1 MIYTA
6 PCLRLRCHRLLALMA
21 AVGIVG
27 SVLLLS
33 FPARAG
39 AVIREASYCS
49 PTGDYCQGSLIKAG
63 RRHLMFTTFSVRG
76 RMRLCV
82 QSPRRRKVC
91 KLWRLR
97 YVGHSLYE
105 IDVTWRAHYPRDGRG
120 VYSARFSQGAFRGP
134 VLQFRS

>member
-1 MIYTA
+1 MICVA
-6 PCLRLRCHRLLALMA
+6 PACRVRRQRLLAL
-21 AVGIVG
+21 VVVVSVG

-33 FPARAG
+33 YPVGAG
-39 AVIREASYCS
+39 AVLREATYCS

-82 QSPRRRKVC
+82 QSPRRHKVC

-97 YVGHSLYE
+97 YIGHSLYE

-134 VLQFRS
+134 VIRFRS